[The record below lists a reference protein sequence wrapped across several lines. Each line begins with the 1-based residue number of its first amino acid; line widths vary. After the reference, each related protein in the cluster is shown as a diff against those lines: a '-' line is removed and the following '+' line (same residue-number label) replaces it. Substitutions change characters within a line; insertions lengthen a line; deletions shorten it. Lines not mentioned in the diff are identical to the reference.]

1 MVSQRDTIQI
11 MATRASRRA
20 PAVPSRDL
28 PARFLLR
35 LPAALHRELVANA
48 SAEALSLNEYCVRR
62 LGGPDLRIA
71 ARQEVAAVLASAAAV
86 AGAHLLGVIAHG
98 SWVRSEAR
106 DSSDVD
112 VMIVV
117 DGSVPLTRSLYRAWD
132 SAAPT
137 WDGRTVDAH
146 FVHLPAAGSRASSV
160 WCELAVEGLLLS
172 DRDGALSAALV
183 DVRRAIAHG
192 RLVRKTAHG
201 QPYWTEAA

>member
-1 MVSQRDTIQI
+1 
-11 MATRASRRA
+11 MASRASRRA
-20 PAVPSRDL
+20 PTLSPRDT

-35 LPAALHRELVANA
+35 LPGVLHRQLVANA

-62 LGGPDLRIA
+62 LGGPDLRLS
-71 ARQEVAAVLASAAAV
+71 ARQQVAAVLASATAV

-117 DGSVPLTRSLYRAWD
+117 DRSVPLTRSLYRAWD

-146 FVHLPAAGSRASSV
+146 FVHVPAAGGRASSV

-172 DRDGALSAALV
+172 DRDGAVSTALI
-183 DVRRAIAHG
+183 DVRRAIALG

>member
-1 MVSQRDTIQI
+1 
-11 MATRASRRA
+11 MARRASRQTET
-20 PAVPSRDL
+20 VPPHDS

-35 LPAALHRELVANA
+35 LPGALHRQLVANA

-62 LGGPDLRIA
+62 LGGPDLGIP
-71 ARQEVAAVLASAAAV
+71 ARQQVAAVLASASTV
-86 AGAHLLGVIAHG
+86 AGANLLGVIAHG

-112 VMIVV
+112 VMIVIER
-117 DGSVPLTRSLYRAWD
+117 SVPLTRSLYRAWD
-132 SAAPT
+132 GAAPT
-137 WDGRTVDAH
+137 WDGRAVDAH
-146 FVHLPAAGSRASSV
+146 FVHLPAAAGRASSV

-172 DRDGALSAALV
+172 DRDGAVSAALI

-201 QPYWTEAA
+201 QPYWTQAA